1 MKFLSE
7 YVTTVSAR
15 ILSTQ
20 YLVIGS
26 QRPLT
31 VRQPDDAACDVP
43 DKITDIA
50 KNPQN
55 LCTAIS
61 PVIHAVYF
69 NIFYPDWQSCIL
81 FFCFF
86 LFLGFYLGHK
96 FFKLFLD
103 RIDGGFK
110 VFAGCLFFYFFD
122 AGINSVYGCTC
133 CGF

>member
-31 VRQPDDAACDVP
+31 SRQPDDAACDVP

-55 LCTAIS
+55 LCT
-61 PVIHAVYF
+61 VI
-69 NIFYPDWQSCIL
+69 PPRDTC
-81 FFCFF
+81 
-86 LFLGFYLGHK
+86 
-96 FFKLFLD
+96 
-103 RIDGGFK
+103 
-110 VFAGCLFFYFFD
+110 CLF
-122 AGINSVYGCTC
+122 
-133 CGF
+133 